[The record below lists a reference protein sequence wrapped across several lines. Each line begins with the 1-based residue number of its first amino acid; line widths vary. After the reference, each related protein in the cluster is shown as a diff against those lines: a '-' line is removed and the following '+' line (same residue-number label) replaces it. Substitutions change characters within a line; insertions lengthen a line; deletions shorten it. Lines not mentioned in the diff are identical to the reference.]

1 MKIRFKLFAGLTE
14 LLPPNRKS
22 NVVELDVDDG
32 TTIQQMIDVHRIPPR
47 NAHLVLL
54 NGLYIAPEARA
65 SSPLSDGDELA
76 IWPPVAGG

>member
-32 TTIQQMIDVHRIPPR
+32 RPFNR
-47 NAHLVLL
+47 
-54 NGLYIAPEARA
+54 
-65 SSPLSDGDELA
+65 
-76 IWPPVAGG
+76 

>member
-32 TTIQQMIDVHRIPPR
+32 TTIQQMIDKPPDSAPQR
-47 NAHLVLL
+47 PSGVAER
-54 NGLYIAPEARA
+54 LYIAPEARA
-65 SSPLSDGDELA
+65 SSLLSDGDELA